1 MKKLSILTA
10 ILAILAFSFGSLA
23 IQNGYDLFQKALAK
37 ERAEGNLEEAIALYQ
52 KVIVE
57 SKDESLAA
65 KAQLRIGICY
75 EKLGQEKAKLAQEA
89 FQKVVDNYPRQTEIV
104 RTARQKLS
112 GILKAQSVIEK
123 GDTEFKIRKIW
134 EGADVDITGSVS
146 PDGKYVS
153 YADLKSGDLAVRE
166 LATGQKRRL
175 TTNPDSSAW
184 TGSSVFSPDGKQ
196 IAFAWSVWD
205 TELRVI
211 GLDGSNLRTLARNSD
226 IQPAGWTP
234 DGRHIL
240 AIDSIADKTYR
251 IVLVSVTDGAI
262 HPLKTLGAQ
271 TPRSWM
277 SFSPDGRYIVYDL
290 PQQEDSND
298 RDIFLLAADG
308 TRETRLIEHPSN
320 DYVLGWTPDGTRLLF
335 ASNRTGSVGAWIIQV
350 ADGQPQGRPE
360 LVKQDLGVIRSLGI
374 TKNGTFFFGNYAQMT
389 REVCLAN
396 LDPTTQKVVGA
407 VTPLSQQFSVDSSS
421 PDWSSDG
428 KFLAFRTTRIS
439 GLATKPSVFI
449 SIRSLETGEVRE
461 LSPSM
466 KSFYLVKWSPDGR
479 SLLLVG
485 MNDKSQF
492 GLHIVDAQTGNLTAT
507 VLDGYWGSW
516 SPDGKAIY
524 YAKNDDSTKSRPLV
538 IRDLKSGE
546 DKVLFQGYVGLC
558 VAVSPDGGQVAFSAI
573 SGEDYG
579 LLTLHILS
587 LKEGTSRDIFRLN
600 NPEDFGAIA
609 WSPAGG
615 RLMFVRR
622 NFKKNKYEVWQIP
635 VKGGEPQAVGLS
647 TTAISPI
654 SMHPDGKRIAF
665 GAGQHKAEMW
675 MMENFLPKETKK
687 NPDEK

>member
-1 MKKLSILTA
+1 MIAILT
-10 ILAILAFSFGSLA
+10 LLVFGFGSIAL
-23 IQNGYDLFQKALAK
+23 QNGYDLFQKALAK

-52 KVIVE
+52 KVIEE

-75 EKLGQEKAKLAQEA
+75 EKLGQKKAKQAQEA
-89 FQKVVDNYPRQTEIV
+89 FQKVLDNYPRQTEIV

-298 RDIFLLAADG
+298 CDIFLLAADG

-350 ADGQPQGRPE
+350 GDGQPQGRPE

-407 VTPLSQQFSVDSSS
+407 ATPLSQPFSVDSSS

-439 GLATKPSVFI
+439 GLATTPSVFI
-449 SIRSLETGEVRE
+449 SIRSLETGEARE

-485 MNDKSQF
+485 TNDKSQF

-524 YAKNDDSTKSRPLV
+524 YAKNDASTKSRPLV
-538 IRDLKSGE
+538 VRDLKSGE

-609 WSPAGG
+609 WSPDGS

-622 NFKKNKYEVWQIP
+622 NFKKDKYEVWQIP
-635 VKGGEPQAVGLS
+635 VNGGEPQAVGLS

-654 SMHPDGKRIAF
+654 SMHSDGKRIAF

-675 MMENFLPKETKK
+675 VMENFLPKETKE